1 MYICIIDGFFEMDTF
16 EKKKWTNAELQ
27 KLFRMEIKSRH
38 TLIQAEDKGEIP
50 KANREKRGSTSVRYW
65 SLEQLPVIGEK
76 YGFLKKPS
84 KKVILC
90 VYTPKGG
97 VLKTATSGNLAR
109 ILALNGIKTLVIGL
123 DFQKSVTNYL
133 LPLPAFDS
141 MAESQRY
148 IDENRSVG
156 LYHFLYQ
163 GASLDEIVKKTSIP
177 TLDIIPETPDL
188 IALEKAL
195 RSENRREYIFSD
207 LIEDYFSDYDLV
219 LLDNAPAW
227 SLLAECSL
235 TAANNLISPLGCDFE
250 TLQALG
256 ENFIHI
262 EDFQKKMKIK
272 WDNWLI
278 IPTLLEKNNVSQ
290 DVYEVYQRE
299 FRDMILPCPI
309 RRTVKGQEARI
320 SNMSIMEYD
329 SRSDLANDYYEM
341 VVCLWSK
348 ILRARG

>member
-1 MYICIIDGFFEMDTF
+1 MDTF
-16 EKKKWTNAELQ
+16 EKKKWTNSELQ

-50 KANREKRGSTSVRYW
+50 MADREQRGSTSVRYW
-65 SLEQLPVIGEK
+65 SLEHLPEIGAK
-76 YGFLKKPS
+76 YGFLKKPK
-84 KKVILC
+84 KKVVLC

-123 DFQKSVTNYL
+123 DFQKSVTNFL
-133 LPLPAFDS
+133 LPLPPFENMSD
-141 MAESQRY
+141 MQKY
-148 IDENRSVG
+148 INENRSLG

-163 GASLDEIVKKTSIP
+163 GAKLDEIVKKTSIS

-188 IALEKAL
+188 IALEKSL
-195 RSENRREYIFSD
+195 RSENRREYMFSD
-207 LIEDYFSDYDLV
+207 VIEDYLSYYDVV

-262 EDFQKKMKIK
+262 EEFQKKMKLK

-299 FRDMILPCPI
+299 FKDMILPCPI

-320 SNMSIMEYD
+320 SNMSVIEYD
-329 SRSDLANDYYEM
+329 SRCDLANDYYEM
-341 VVCLWSK
+341 VTALWSK
-348 ILRARG
+348 IIRSQG

>member
-1 MYICIIDGFFEMDTF
+1 MDVST
-16 EKKKWTNAELQ
+16 EKKWTNSELQ

-38 TLIQAEDKGEIP
+38 TLIQAEDRGEIP
-50 KANREKRGSTSVRYW
+50 KASREQRGSTSVRCW
-65 SLEQLPVIGEK
+65 SLDQLPKIGEK
-76 YGFLKKPS
+76 YGFLKRN
-84 KKVILC
+84 KKQVVLC

-109 ILALNGIKTLVIGL
+109 ILALNGMRTLVIGL
-123 DFQKSVTNYL
+123 DFQKSVSNYL
-133 LPLPAFDS
+133 LPLPSFENMKQMQS
-141 MAESQRY
+141 Y
-148 IDENRSVG
+148 IEQHRSLG
-156 LYHFLYQ
+156 MYHFLYQ
-163 GASLDEIVKKTSIP
+163 GAKIEDIVKTTSIP

-207 LIEDYFSDYDLV
+207 IIEDYFKDYDVV

-262 EDFQKKMKIK
+262 EEFQKKMKLR

-299 FRDMILPCPI
+299 FKDMILPCPI

-320 SNMSIMEYD
+320 SNMSIIEYD
-329 SRSDLANDYYEM
+329 SRCDLANDYYEM
-341 VVCLWSK
+341 VTALWSK
-348 ILRARG
+348 ILRAQG